1 MMHVCYGLC
10 MGPPPGG
17 IFCVDS
23 DSALNLAL
31 DADGDSAASES
42 AQEVDI
48 VELEVGSA
56 AYESFLD
63 IRVDGLH
70 RIAGRRYPCTT
81 GTD

>member
-1 MMHVCYGLC
+1 

-17 IFCVDS
+17 ISCVDS
-23 DSALNLAL
+23 DLALNSAL
-31 DADGDSAASES
+31 DADSDSAES

-48 VELEVGSA
+48 VESQAEVGSA
-56 AYESFLD
+56 VYESSHD
-63 IRVDGLH
+63 IQVDGLH

>member
-1 MMHVCYGLC
+1 

-23 DSALNLAL
+23 DSGLNLML
-31 DADGDSAASES
+31 DADSDSAES

-48 VELEVGSA
+48 VESLAEVGSA
-56 AYESFLD
+56 VYESSHD